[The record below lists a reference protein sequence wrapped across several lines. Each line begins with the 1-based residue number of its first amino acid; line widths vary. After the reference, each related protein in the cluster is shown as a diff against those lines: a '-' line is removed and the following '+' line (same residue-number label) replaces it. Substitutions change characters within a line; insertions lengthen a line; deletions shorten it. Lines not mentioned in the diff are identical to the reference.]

1 VKRLALLLAGIAAFA
16 AVPAAAQTLAITG
29 GRVVIGDGSEPI
41 DGGTVVIRDGR
52 VVAAGANVAVPPGAQ
67 VVDARGKWV
76 TPGVVAGFSRIGLVE
91 VDSVDA
97 TDDTQANNSPFNAAL
112 DIAPAI
118 NPEATAVAVSRAA
131 GVTRAVVSPSTG
143 HSIFGGQG
151 AVIDLGGD
159 MHPITRARLFQYIE
173 LGEEGAGDAGGS
185 RASAHM
191 VLRNALREA
200 RDLSRRGG
208 RPDDVLLT
216 RADATALAE
225 VLAGRQLLLVHA
237 ERASDIL
244 QVLAL
249 RTEFPTLRLV
259 LVGATEGWRVARDIA
274 TAHVPVIAN
283 ALNDLPATFEQL
295 SATQSNVGRLR
306 AAGVNVS
313 IGMIN
318 DEEARQVRVS
328 TQYAGNLVALTRIPG
343 ATGLTWNQAFE
354 AISSG
359 PAEALGLGGEI
370 GSLRPGRRGDVV
382 IWDGDP
388 LELST
393 GVEAVWIDGVRQSL
407 ENRQTRLRDRYRQPQ
422 EGNLP
427 HSYDPR

>member
-1 VKRLALLLAGIAAFA
+1 MKALSILLAGVAAFA
-16 AVPAAAQTLAITG
+16 AIPAAAQTVAITG

-52 VVAAGANVAVPPGAQ
+52 VVAAGANVAVPAGAQ

-91 VDSVDA
+91 VDAVDA
-97 TDDTQANNSPFNAAL
+97 TNDTQAANSPFSAAI
-112 DIAPAI
+112 DVAPAV

-131 GVTRAVVSPSTG
+131 GVTRAVVSPSTAR
-143 HSIFGGQG
+143 SIFAGQG

-159 MHPITRARLFQYIE
+159 MHPITRARVFQYIE

-185 RASAHM
+185 RASAH
-191 VLRNALREA
+191 VLLRNALREA
-200 RDLSRRGG
+200 RELSRPAG

-216 RADATALAE
+216 RADATALVE
-225 VLAGRQLLLVHA
+225 VLTGRQLLLVHA

-249 RTEFPTLRLV
+249 RTEFPALRLV
-259 LVGATEGWRVARDIA
+259 LVGATEGWRVAREIA
-274 TAHVPVIAN
+274 AARVPVIAN
-283 ALNDLPATFEQL
+283 ALNDLPASFEQL

-306 AAGVNVS
+306 AAGVNVA

-318 DEEARQVRVS
+318 DDEARQVRLS

-343 ATGLTWNQAFE
+343 ATGLTWSQAFA

-370 GSLRPGRRGDVV
+370 GSLRPGRRADVV

-388 LELST
+388 LELAT
-393 GVEAVWIDGVRQSL
+393 GVDAVWIDGARQSL
-407 ENRQTRLRDRYRQPQ
+407 ENRQTRLRDRYRRPQ
-422 EGNLP
+422 EGDLP
-427 HSYDPR
+427 HAYDSR